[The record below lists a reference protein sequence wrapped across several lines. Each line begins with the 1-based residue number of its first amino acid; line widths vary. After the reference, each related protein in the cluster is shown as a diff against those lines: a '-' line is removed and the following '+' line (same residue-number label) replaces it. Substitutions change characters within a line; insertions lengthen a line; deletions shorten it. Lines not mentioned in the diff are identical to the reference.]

1 MNHPSTAD
9 LIPDGS
15 GNIMASNIKCL
26 GHRLTAIV
34 LALAAAIIC
43 MSSCKAKID
52 TEALWKDAT
61 YTSDA
66 AVGEGKNTVSV
77 TVAAGER
84 SVILTL
90 KTDKTT
96 LGEALYEQRLIN
108 DSTFFDTCNG
118 IKADY
123 AKSGAYWTFYVD
135 GEAAMYGVGDA
146 KASVP
151 ATGEYRLEYTV
162 S

>member
-1 MNHPSTAD
+1 MEKH
-9 LIPDGS
+9 L
-15 GNIMASNIKCL
+15 KK
-26 GHRLTAIV
+26 LTAIV
-34 LALAAAIIC
+34 LALAAVIIC
-43 MSSCKAKID
+43 MSSCKDAID
-52 TEALWKDAT
+52 TEALWKDAI

-66 AVGEGKNTVSV
+66 TVGEGKNTVSV

-84 SVILTL
+84 SIILTL

-96 LGEALYEQRLIN
+96 LGEALYEQGLVN
-108 DSTFFDTCNG
+108 DPSFFDTCNG

-123 AKSGAYWTFYVD
+123 AENGAYWAFYVD
-135 GEAAMYGVGDA
+135 GEVAMYGVGDA

-151 ATGEYRLEYTV
+151 ATGEYRLEYTL